1 MKWQLS
7 VKITILHLFPLTKD
21 VIIQCFFA
29 KISIGGSPSRFLR
42 NRKS

>member
-7 VKITILHLFPLTKD
+7 VKIIILHLFPLTKD
-21 VIIQCFFA
+21 VIIQCFLLKLA
-29 KISIGGSPSRFLR
+29 LGGSPRRYLR